1 MDLAD
6 LKKWRGYNH
15 MYIYFL
21 VIIDVYSRFVWVKP
35 MKTKSA
41 NNTYLKFV
49 SVLPEEKYDK
59 NNDVVP
65 KLIQTNMGTEFQK
78 IRELNEF
85 EGKSYRTFSTGN
97 RDIKATMV
105 KRLIGQLKLIIS
117 RVLNV
122 SNNSDL
128 GTYVMFLDAIL

>member
-1 MDLAD
+1 
-6 LKKWRGYNH
+6 